1 METRNS
7 KAFFNIFTIFNKIF
21 LRINDF
27 SIEVKLTV
35 QQFSDQEKNR
45 LRWWNKYD
53 LPRFKNVL
61 LKEATARPEG
71 LPLETALLQR
81 CRDYFEDYAD
91 EVLDKVGI
99 SDVDRYLETLKHKI
113 DNPYQK

>member
-1 METRNS
+1 LETRNS
-7 KAFFNIFTIFNKIF
+7 KAFFNIFTIFIRFF

-53 LPRFKNVL
+53 LPRFKEVL
-61 LKEATARPEG
+61 LKEAAARPEG
-71 LPLETALLQR
+71 LPQETALL
-81 CRDYFEDYAD
+81 
-91 EVLDKVGI
+91 
-99 SDVDRYLETLKHKI
+99 
-113 DNPYQK
+113 